1 MKKTFLKFASCAA
14 MFAVAALSLTA
25 CSDDEAA
32 SNDFSFAEVDGEY
45 HMAGYIYSDV
55 TLDASET
62 YRITGPV
69 VVMKGGSLTVPAG
82 MTITAEPEFS
92 SYILVAQGGKMYVN
106 GTASAPVTF
115 TSTNGESNWGGLVIN
130 GYAPIS
136 GELASNN
143 TAGAEISTSYKYG
156 GTNASDNSGSY
167 TYMIL
172 DKTGAKSSASVEHN
186 GLTLNG
192 VGNGTVIENVYVLA
206 TADDGVEFFGG
217 SVNVTN
223 LLVVNSDDD
232 MFDFTQGYTGTLTNC
247 YGIWEDGFVSTEGD
261 PRGVEA
267 DGNYDGLATD
277 TDNNQSDFT
286 IAGMTICIMSTET
299 SNIMNDA
306 IKVRRG
312 ATATITN
319 ALLCGVGSVKDL
331 IDMVDSKGDGTEG
344 SSISLTSTLTGAVSG
359 SEVVT
364 STGTTYDDVKVED
377 GNTGADAS
385 VFTWTGYSFPTL

>member
-1 MKKTFLKFASCAA
+1 MKKTFLKLTSLVA
-14 MFAVAALSLTA
+14 MVAVATLSFTS
-25 CSDDEAA
+25 CSDDDSSG
-32 SNDFSFAEVDGEY
+32 SNSFEFAEVNGEY
-45 HMAGYIYSDV
+45 HMSGYITGDV
-55 TLDASET
+55 SLDASKS

-69 VVMKGGSLTVPAG
+69 VVMNGATLTVPAG

-92 SYILVAQGGKMYVN
+92 CYVLVAQGGKMYVN

-115 TSTNGESNWGGLVIN
+115 TCTDSDSNWGGLIIN

-136 GELASNN
+136 GELTSNN
-143 TAGAEISTSYKYG
+143 TAAAEVSTSYSYG
-156 GTNASDNSGSY
+156 GTNVSDNSGSY

-232 MFDFTQGYTGTLTNC
+232 MFDFTQGYTGTLKNC
-247 YGIWEDGFVSTEGD
+247 YGIWEAGYTSVEGD

-267 DGNYDGLATD
+267 DGNFDGLATD

-286 IAGMTICIMSTET
+286 IENMTIRIDTDFEMH
-299 SNIMNDA
+299 DA

-312 ATATITN
+312 ATATIIN
-319 ALLCGVGSVKDL
+319 ALVTGSGVAAADL
-331 IDMVDSKGDGTEG
+331 VDVVDSKGDATTAT
-344 SSISLTSTLTGAVSG
+344 SISVTDELGCADQI
-359 SEVVT
+359 VT
-364 STGTTYDDVKVED
+364 SEGTTYNNISVVA
-377 GNTGADAS
+377 GNTGCTVDFS
-385 VFTWTGYSFPTL
+385 WTGYSL

>member
-1 MKKTFLKFASCAA
+1 MKKTFLKLASYAA
-14 MFAVAALSLTA
+14 MIAVAALSFTA
-25 CSDDEAA
+25 CSDEEST

-45 HMAGYIYSDV
+45 HMAGYISGDV
-55 TLDASET
+55 TLDASAT
-62 YRITGPV
+62 YRVTGPV
-69 VVMKGGSLTVPAG
+69 VVMNGASLTVPAG
-82 MTITAEPEFS
+82 MTIKAEPEFS

-115 TSTNGESNWGGLVIN
+115 TSTDGESNWGGLVIN

-136 GELASNN
+136 GELSSNN

-156 GTNASDNSGSY
+156 GTNVSDNSGSY

-172 DKTGAKSSASVEHN
+172 DKTGASSSASIEHN

-192 VGNGTVIENVYVLA
+192 VGNGTVIENIYVLA

-232 MFDFTQGYTGTLTNC
+232 MFDFTQGYTGTLSNC
-247 YGIWEDGFVSTEGD
+247 YGIWEDGFVSVEGD

-277 TDNNQSDFT
+277 TDKNQSNFT
-286 IAGMTICIMSTET
+286 IENMTICVMSTET
-299 SNIMNDA
+299 TNIMNDA

-319 ALLCGVGSVKDL
+319 ALLCGVGPVKDL

-359 SEVVT
+359 SQIVISEGT
-364 STGTTYDDVKVED
+364 SYSNVEIVS
-377 GNTGADAS
+377 GNTGADVSA
-385 VFTWTGYSFPTL
+385 FAWTGYSFN